1 MRLAHVLTSLVLVAS
16 ASCGPYSF
24 SEGIALKTTPK
35 LLKRGQP
42 ALQMESDYEMARQA
56 IPGALKTVE
65 SFWVNV
71 PDNPQL
77 LSILT
82 EGYCQYGTAFV
93 EDDWEAAKFK
103 KDIAAIDYHNERST
117 KMFTRCLNYALRMLG
132 GRWQKE
138 IFLETETVTK
148 LVKDTG
154 SGKRFPMLFAGLA
167 LGSLINHNLTRIEML
182 AYLDT
187 VQRIIGRV
195 LEIDGPNPKGC
206 PPAPAVCQATV
217 AHLAL
222 PYVALGMLNTAR
234 GKAMGGDP
242 DKGRAMFEKALAITD
257 NRFLLA
263 RTLMAFR
270 VGLANNDRKFFH
282 DQLKQVLETP
292 PSVWPEQRLANEVAH
307 RKARRYLSQEKEL
320 FQ

>member
-1 MRLAHVLTSLVLVAS
+1 MRLASFLASVITVAL
-16 ASCGPYSF
+16 ASCGPYSVG
-24 SEGIALKTTPK
+24 ENLALKTTPK
-35 LLKRGQP
+35 VLKRGQP
-42 ALQMESDYEMARQA
+42 ALQMESDYELARQA

-65 SFWVNV
+65 SFWINS

-103 KDIAAIDYHNERST
+103 KDLDAIDYHNERST
-117 KMFTRCLNYALRMLG
+117 KIFTRCLNYALRGLG
-132 GRWQKE
+132 ERWKTQ
-138 IFLETETVTK
+138 IFEAPDTVAK
-148 LVKDTG
+148 LVKETG
-154 SGKRFPMLFAGLA
+154 KNKRFEMMFAGLA

-182 AYLDT
+182 GYLDT
-187 VQRIIGRV
+187 VKKILGRV
-195 LEIDGPNPKGC
+195 IEIDGPSPKTC
-206 PPAPAVCQATV
+206 AAPPAVCPAST
-217 AHLAL
+217 AHLVM
-222 PYVALGMLNTAR
+222 PYIAFGMLATGA

-242 DKGRAMFEKALAITD
+242 EKGRADFQKALDMTGG
-257 NRFLLA
+257 RFLLA
-263 RTLMAFR
+263 RTLMAYR

-282 DQLKQVLETP
+282 DQLKLVLETP

-307 RKARRYLSQEKEL
+307 RKARRYLAQEKEL